1 MKILIASQNEGK
13 LKEFRS
19 ILEPLGFEVRS
30 AQEEGYNLDHVVEDG
45 LTFEDNAL
53 IKARVL
59 YEMAGVPVLADDS
72 GLCIDAL
79 PDILGVHSAR
89 FMGYETA
96 YDVRNKH
103 LLELLEN
110 KDKEASF
117 YSVIAYCDGETEM
130 CFEGRIDG
138 LIKDVMGEGGFGYDP
153 IFYPLGYDIS
163 FGTMD
168 IDTKNKISH
177 RALALQKT
185 MAYLKDQVK

>member
-53 IKARVL
+53 IKGRVL

-103 LLELLEN
+103 LLELLED
-110 KDKEASF
+110 KEKEASF
-117 YSVIAYCDGETEM
+117 YSVIAYCDGDTEM

-185 MAYLKDQVK
+185 MSYLKDQVK

>member
-53 IKARVL
+53 IKARIL

-103 LLELLEN
+103 LLELLED
-110 KDKEASF
+110 KEKEASF